1 MKIVELIL
9 DEDQE
14 ITGVEAISIVEN
26 PAIEEDFIA
35 LKDQEIKLA
44 EIDKKKRILL
54 GPLLIPNKP
63 IYRKNLNGEYYIYF
77 SKDTI
82 EKASQLYLK
91 NGNQNNSTLEHS
103 HEINGLT
110 LVESWLVEDDKFDK
124 SRKYGFDV
132 PVGTWMGA
140 VKVNNEEVWNEYVKS
155 GKVKGFSIEGYFAD
169 KMEMPKSNKDEL
181 AQIEE
186 EEAEYMLNMITGII
200 KEDARYKD
208 GKNLVLESYKDYPA
222 AVKNNAKRGI
232 ELNKKVKNKC
242 ATDVGKIRASQLAQG
257 KPISEQ
263 TIKRMYSYLSR
274 AEEYYNADD
283 KEACGT
289 ISYLLWGGLAAKRWS
304 EAKLKKLGK
313 LNLYSEV
320 VNDEFAIIDDRLAYS
335 TEDKAKEMA
344 GNIGCEGI
352 HEHELE
358 DKTWYMPCEYHKK
371 DMMYDDKC
379 PMGYKKKDGKCV
391 KKKDEYAEVGE
402 RGGIRK
408 SPKAPKSDTPN
419 KNPKGKGS
427 AKGDASTSRGAKVSK
442 ADEATLQQKADDFN
456 KRYKD
461 KLGYG
466 VTVGQLKSVFQRG
479 LGAFNVSHS
488 PKIKSASAWAFA
500 RVNAY
505 MYLVKNGRPQN
516 PKYTSDNDLLPS
528 KHPKND
534 K

>member
-9 DEDQE
+9 DEEQE
-14 ITGVEAISIVEN
+14 VTGVEAISIVEN

-35 LKDQEIKLA
+35 LKDQEFKLA
-44 EIDKKKRILL
+44 EIDKEKKILM
-54 GPLLIPNKP
+54 GALLIPNKP
-63 IYRKNLNGEYYIYF
+63 IYRKNKEGEYYIYF

-91 NGNQNNSTLEHS
+91 KGNQSNSTLEHN

-110 LVESWLVEDDKFDK
+110 LVESWIVEDEKFDK

-132 PVGTWMGA
+132 PVGTWMGS
-140 VKVNNEEVWNEYVKS
+140 VKVDNDEVWNEYVKS

-169 KMEMPKSNKDEL
+169 KMDIPKDNKDEL
-181 AQIEE
+181 AKIVE
-186 EEAEYMLNMITGII
+186 EEAEYMLNQITGII
-200 KEDARYKD
+200 KKDERYKD
-208 GKNLVLESYKDYPA
+208 GKTLVLESYKDYPQ

-232 ELNKKVKNKC
+232 ELNKKVNNKC

-313 LNLYSEV
+313 IDLYSQV
-320 VNDEFAIIDDRLAYS
+320 INDEFAIIDDRLAYS
-335 TEDKAKEMA
+335 TEEKAKEMA
-344 GNIGCEGI
+344 SNIGCDGI
-352 HEHELE
+352 HTHDLE

-371 DMMYDDKC
+371 DKMYGDKC
-379 PMGYKKKDGKCV
+379 PSGYKNKDGKCV
-391 KKKDEYAEVGE
+391 KKKDNYAEVGE
-402 RGGIRK
+402 RGAIRK

-419 KNPKGKGS
+419 KNPKGKGT

-442 ADEATLQQKADDFN
+442 ADEATLKKKADDFN

-479 LGAFNVSHS
+479 LGAFNTSHS

-505 MYLVKNGRPQN
+505 LYLIKNGRPQN
-516 PKYTSDNDLLPS
+516 PKYKTDNDLLPK
-528 KHPKND
+528 KHPKSG